1 MARKAL
7 KPVKKSRPKSKTKAS
22 RKAKPR
28 SKPARKHPAP
38 KSRAPK
44 RTKAKTAMKR
54 PAKKKSAPAKS
65 GRSSKSP
72 SKRAAKSVA
81 KKKPLKKVSKKLSGK
96 TSSHAAGK
104 TSAKPISASAKGIAL
119 KAGAITTKLAAKA
132 AAKANGKGGKAAVAA
147 PAAVKPS
154 PGEIAARLSA
164 KRTEK
169 ALAEGKV
176 RSGKNGSVELR
187 KLELSPAEAEAR
199 KTRLKNLIVLGKERS
214 YLTYA
219 EINDHLPDDILDAE
233 QIEGI
238 ISMINDMGIQV
249 YDEAPDAETL
259 LMSEAAPTAAADD
272 VDEEAAEAA
281 ASTLDSEFGRTTDPV
296 RMYMREMGSVELLTR
311 EGEIEIAKRI
321 EEGLKYMIMAISAC
335 PMTVAQILDLA
346 AKIERDE
353 LKIDDVVD
361 GLMDF
366 TETLATIE
374 DDEEEGEEGEDNSG
388 AIAAENLERLKVAG
402 LERFA
407 VIRRLYTRMLT
418 ILQKEGHK
426 APKYL
431 ELQKKISAELMQI
444 RFGARQVERLCD
456 SVRCEVD
463 NIRQTERKIQ
473 DLVVNKGGMP
483 RPEFIKKFPEH
494 ETSLRWIDREIAGH
508 HAYSEPLTRFR
519 QAIVEQQHK
528 LLDLQKRVMIPLKD
542 LKEINKQMS
551 TGEAKARKAKREM
564 TEANLRLV
572 ISIAK
577 KYTNRGLQFL
587 DLIQEGNIGL
597 MKAVDKFEYRRGY
610 KFSTYATWWIRQ
622 AITRSIA
629 DQARTIR
636 IPVHMIETINK
647 MNRISR
653 QILQETGQEPDPA
666 LLAEK
671 MEMPEEKIRKI
682 LKISKEPISM
692 ETPIGDDDDS
702 HLGDF
707 IEDASTVAP
716 IDAAVNASLRDVCKD
731 VLDTLTPREA
741 KVLRMRFGIEMN
753 TDHTLEEVGKQFD
766 VTRERIR
773 QIEAKALRKLRHPS
787 RSEKLRSFIEGE
799 G

>member
-1 MARKAL
+1 MVKMFSQS
-7 KPVKKSRPKSKTKAS
+7 VKKTS
-22 RKAKPR
+22 
-28 SKPARKHPAP
+28 
-38 KSRAPK
+38 
-44 RTKAKTAMKR
+44 TKAKAKGATKVTASGCAKPTWKREATAAQTAKRATGKPAKRAVKTTR
-54 PAKKKSAPAKS
+54 PASTPVAKQTARTASRRWMKKPAIKGAPRALAKAKTPKPVAKKALAKVPAKPLP
-65 GRSSKSP
+65 RANV
-72 SKRAAKSVA
+72 KRAAKPQA
-81 KKKPLKKVSKKLSGK
+81 PSGNV
-96 TSSHAAGK
+96 H
-104 TSAKPISASAKGIAL
+104 
-119 KAGAITTKLAAKA
+119 
-132 AAKANGKGGKAAVAA
+132 A
-147 PAAVKPS
+147 PAPGQAVKPS
-154 PGEIAARLSA
+154 AGEIAARLSA

-176 RSGKNGSVELR
+176 KGGKNGSIELR
-187 KLELSPAEAEAR
+187 KLKLSPGEAEAR

-238 ISMINDMGIQV
+238 ISMIKDMGIQV

-259 LMSEAAPTAAADD
+259 LMSETAPTTAADD
-272 VDEEAAEAA
+272 VDEEAVEAV

-296 RMYMREMGSVELLTR
+296 RMYMRQMGSVKLLTR

-321 EEGLKYMIMAISAC
+321 EEGMKHMIMAISAC
-335 PMTVAQILDLA
+335 PMTVAQILELA
-346 AKIERDE
+346 TKIERDE

-361 GLMDF
+361 GLMDL
-366 TETLATIE
+366 TEQLEVIDESEESE
-374 DDEEEGEEGEDNSG
+374 DDSG
-388 AIAAENLERLKVAG
+388 VISAENLERLKVAA
-402 LERFA
+402 LQRFA
-407 VIRRLYTRMLT
+407 VIRRLYTRVLVV
-418 ILQKEGHK
+418 LQKDGHK
-426 APKYL
+426 AKKYL
-431 ELQKKISAELMQI
+431 DLQKKISAELMQI
-444 RFGARQVERLCD
+444 RFAARQVERLCD

-463 NIRQTERKIQ
+463 NIRKIERKLQ
-473 DLVVNKGGMP
+473 DLVVNNGGMP
-483 RPEFIKKFPEH
+483 RPDFIKKFPEH
-494 ETSLRWIDREIAGH
+494 ETSLRWIDREIAAHSFGDTLVK
-508 HAYSEPLTRFR
+508 YR
-519 QAIVEQQHK
+519 QAIVEQQQK

-610 KFSTYATWWIRQ
+610 KFSTYATWWVRQ
-622 AITRSIA
+622 AVSRSIA

-636 IPVHMIETINK
+636 IPVHMIESINK

-671 MEMPEEKIRKI
+671 MELPEEKIRMI
-682 LKISKEPISM
+682 LKISKQPISM
-692 ETPIGDDDDS
+692 ETPIGDEDDL

-716 IDAAVNASLRDVCKD
+716 VDAAVNASLRDVCKD

-773 QIEAKALRKLRHPS
+773 QIEARALRKLRHPS
-787 RSEKLRSFIEGE
+787 RSEKLRSFLEGE
-799 G
+799 A